1 MSHGA
6 ALPHLR
12 LADLDRSQMILVR
25 ARHGVRIEEDQADP
39 ICALFFLVSPDDDP
53 GRHLRILAQLAS
65 RIDQEGF
72 MPEWLSAE
80 TEQKMKEALIHDDRM
95 FVLKLAEGLPGGDL
109 IGLPL
114 KELSLP
120 GGTLVAMIR
129 RSGKLIIPSGGTS
142 LAVGDRLTVIG
153 RPEGISA
160 LRNTYEETGG
170 DDEVN
175 SNAAN

>member
-1 MSHGA
+1 
-6 ALPHLR
+6 
-12 LADLDRSQMILVR
+12 
-25 ARHGVRIEEDQADP
+25 
-39 ICALFFLVSPDDDP
+39 
-53 GRHLRILAQLAS
+53 
-65 RIDQEGF
+65 

-95 FVLKLAEGLPGGDL
+95 FVLKLAEGLPGDDL

-153 RPEGISA
+153 RPEGISV